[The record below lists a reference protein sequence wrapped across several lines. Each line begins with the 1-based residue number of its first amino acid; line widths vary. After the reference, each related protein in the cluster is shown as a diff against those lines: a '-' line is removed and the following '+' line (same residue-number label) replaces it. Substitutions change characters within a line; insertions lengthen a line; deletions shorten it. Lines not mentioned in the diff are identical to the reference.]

1 MPHQKD
7 RKEDLPVFLC
17 SIFSYTRFSD
27 YTIKPDDIMSVSTTT
42 ILHCPFC
49 GEGKTYRLEDG
60 RMKCAQ
66 CSHKFTPMPRYSH
79 LPEGTIRVIA
89 QRFWE
94 MTPTA
99 AVSAE
104 LQLNVKTVQRHF
116 LRARVGMARCCEHSA
131 MTNFGRDRI
140 DFDYFKS
147 NEYRSECGTQ
157 AQPICAIAVSSDTI
171 SLLFAAD
178 RDGTPCLRAANDV
191 AGWLYG
197 RNLESIERHLLDQM
211 HLVLHTGHTS
221 ELPRQFWQFAKK
233 GLARYQGGFRHN
245 FPLFLREME
254 FRFKVRQRPDAASL
268 CTQLLIDHSTLQ
280 EN

>member
-1 MPHQKD
+1 
-7 RKEDLPVFLC
+7 
-17 SIFSYTRFSD
+17 
-27 YTIKPDDIMSVSTTT
+27 MSVSATTA
-42 ILHCPFC
+42 LHCPYC

-66 CSHKFTPMPRYSH
+66 CAHKFTPIPRHSN
-79 LPEGTIRVIA
+79 LPEATIRVIA

-94 MTPTA
+94 MTPTTT
-99 AVSAE
+99 VSAE
-104 LQLNVKTVQRHF
+104 LQLNIKTVQRYF
-116 LRARVGMARCCEHSA
+116 LRAREGMARCCKHSA
-131 MTNFGRDRI
+131 ITHFGSDRI
-140 DFDYFKS
+140 DFSCFDNDPS
-147 NEYRSECGTQ
+147 RPECGSQ
-157 AQPICAIAVSSDTI
+157 AQPICAVVVSHDTL
-171 SLLFAAD
+171 SLLFGD
-178 RDGTPCLRAANDV
+178 QGDNTSCLTTSNDV

-211 HLVLHTGHTS
+211 HLVLHTDHRS

-254 FRFKVRQRPDAASL
+254 FRFKVRERPDAANL
-268 CTQLLIDHSTLQ
+268 CTQLLIDHTTHQ

>member
-1 MPHQKD
+1 
-7 RKEDLPVFLC
+7 
-17 SIFSYTRFSD
+17 
-27 YTIKPDDIMSVSTTT
+27 MSVSATTA
-42 ILHCPFC
+42 LHCPFC
-49 GEGKTYRLEDG
+49 GKGKTYRLEDG

-66 CSHKFTPMPRYSH
+66 CAHKFTPIPRHSH

-94 MTPTA
+94 MTPTT

-104 LQLNVKTVQRHF
+104 LQLNIKTVQRYF
-116 LRARVGMARCCEHSA
+116 LRAREGMARCCEHSA
-131 MTNFGRDRI
+131 IAHFGSDRLPLSC
-140 DFDYFKS
+140 FES
-147 NEYRSECGTQ
+147 GPSRAECGVQ
-157 AQPICAIAVSSDTI
+157 AQPVCAVAVSADTL
-171 SLLFAAD
+171 SLLFCDD
-178 RDGTPCLRAANDV
+178 RNDTSCLHTTDDV

-197 RNLESIERHLLDQM
+197 RNQESIERHLLDQM
-211 HLVLHTGHTS
+211 HLVLHTDHAS

-254 FRFKVRQRPDAASL
+254 FRFKVRQRPDAANL
-268 CTQLLIDHSTLQ
+268 CSQLLIDHTIYQ